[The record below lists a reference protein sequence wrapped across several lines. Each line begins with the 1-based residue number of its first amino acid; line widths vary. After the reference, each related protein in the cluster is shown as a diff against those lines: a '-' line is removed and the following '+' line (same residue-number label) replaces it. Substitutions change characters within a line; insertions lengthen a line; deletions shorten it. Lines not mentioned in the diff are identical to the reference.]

1 MAHHDKTPVSLSRAL
16 HSGSSALSVLS
27 RRARAL
33 QRWEQVIGDQLP
45 AEFRGHWALARVD
58 THGMVLVADSP
69 AWASR
74 LRYMG
79 SQIMRL
85 VANAGGPA
93 AVRMTIKVG
102 NPAPQPKK
110 ATPRQLSEQARRCI
124 LSAAE
129 AQQDPKLRAALFR
142 LGRRG

>member
-1 MAHHDKTPVSLSRAL
+1 MHKQQKSLVSMARAI
-16 HSGSSALSVLS
+16 SGERSALSTIS

-33 QRWEQVIGDQLP
+33 QRWEAVIAARLP
-45 AEFRGHWALARVD
+45 DEFRGHWGLARLD
-58 THGMVLVADSP
+58 NKQLVLVAESS

-79 SQIMRL
+79 TQIATL
-85 VANAGGPA
+85 VAEAGGPHA
-93 AVRMTIKVG
+93 QRVVIKVG
-102 NPAPQPKK
+102 TPAPLPKK
-110 ATPRQLSEQARRCI
+110 QAPRVLSEQARRCI